1 MTVRRGLKTAVGI
14 SMMVVTAA
22 RCGSNSSAPPT
33 SPTAVPTVAP
43 TPVPTPVGIVLPA
56 GMVCDPTPPPLLRLK
71 VVEWR
76 RHGNGW
82 VLDSSPEVPNV
93 DNYCD
98 RVGFGS
104 WKFCFTRPEGH
115 PQRVACDYLVTGTA
129 KDTGRWGPTWTVDVT
144 GDDHTA
150 RGIQGSQ
157 PQTADPASAGS
168 QREKNPSVA
177 AQVEPRFPCGVDCLA
192 RDGPARLG
200 REKETADTPR
210 PAPNRL
216 PSGAKARLSYP
227 HQSAPMRWAME

>member
-1 MTVRRGLKTAVGI
+1 MTIRRGLKTAFGI

-56 GMVCDPTPPPLLRLK
+56 GMVCDPTQPPLLRLK

-93 DNYCD
+93 DHYCD
-98 RVGFGS
+98 RVGFGN

-129 KDTGRWGPTWTVDVT
+129 KDTGRWGPTWTVDDVACD
-144 GDDHTA
+144 GRAACINHPDEQFKAIA
-150 RGIQGSQ
+150 RGSGLYEACVSPLVKIYDGTS
-157 PQTADPASAGS
+157 PYPGT
-168 QREKNPSVA
+168 
-177 AQVEPRFPCGVDCLA
+177 PCGSV
-192 RDGPARLG
+192 RVQ
-200 REKETADTPR
+200 
-210 PAPNRL
+210 L
-216 PSGAKARLSYP
+216 P
-227 HQSAPMRWAME
+227 

>member
-1 MTVRRGLKTAVGI
+1 MTMRRGLKTAVGI
-14 SMMVVTAA
+14 SMMVVTVA

-71 VVEWR
+71 AVEWR

-129 KDTGRWGPTWTVDVT
+129 KDTGRWGPTWTVDGVACD
-144 GDDHTA
+144 GRAACINHPDQQYQAIA
-150 RGIQGSQ
+150 RGSGLYEACVSPLVKIYEGTS
-157 PQTADPASAGS
+157 PYPGT
-168 QREKNPSVA
+168 
-177 AQVEPRFPCGVDCLA
+177 PCGSVQVQ
-192 RDGPARLG
+192 
-200 REKETADTPR
+200 
-210 PAPNRL
+210 L
-216 PSGAKARLSYP
+216 P
-227 HQSAPMRWAME
+227 